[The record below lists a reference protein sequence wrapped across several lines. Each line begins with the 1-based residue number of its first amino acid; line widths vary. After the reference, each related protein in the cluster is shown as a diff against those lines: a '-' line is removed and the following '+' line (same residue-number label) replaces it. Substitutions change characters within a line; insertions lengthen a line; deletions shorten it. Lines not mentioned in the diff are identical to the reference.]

1 MKSGLP
7 TIPLNTYFEL
17 YTDTQTR
24 VIHMEAH
31 QEKMSAWRQKV
42 FLFWKS
48 HRQVE
53 QTALEAQIAIDQ
65 KTLNGFK
72 RALDR
77 MRKIDMDFFMDH

>member
-1 MKSGLP
+1 
-7 TIPLNTYFEL
+7 
-17 YTDTQTR
+17 
-24 VIHMEAH
+24 MEAH

-53 QTALEAQIAIDQ
+53 QTASDCYDQ

-72 RALDR
+72 RELER
-77 MRKIDMDFFMDH
+77 MRKIEMDFFMDH